1 MHGMLSFSLQA
12 ASDCSS
18 VALATSSNT
27 PFALHFEASL
37 AERLKDADGFLLR
50 LRLGHGCS
58 SQTAYA
64 TNASK
69 CHHVDKSF
77 HLFHSSS
84 DVEDAFG

>member
-1 MHGMLSFSLQA
+1 MLSFSLQA
-12 ASDCSS
+12 ASDRSS

-58 SQTAYA
+58 SQ
-64 TNASK
+64 NCLRDQRVKMPSRGLK
-69 CHHVDKSF
+69 FSPIS
-77 HLFHSSS
+77 LSS
-84 DVEDAFG
+84 DVEDAVG